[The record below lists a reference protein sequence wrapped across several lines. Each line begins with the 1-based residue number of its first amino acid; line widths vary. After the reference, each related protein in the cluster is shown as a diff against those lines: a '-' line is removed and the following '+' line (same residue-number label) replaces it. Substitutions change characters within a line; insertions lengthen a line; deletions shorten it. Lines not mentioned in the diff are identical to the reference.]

1 MKKNIILISFLI
13 FLFPSV
19 DLIADDNIDTKITI
33 DQTNITINFPKNIT
47 FNIEGSSTEKIQ
59 SINLSFKPGLGN
71 TSIIQPLEF
80 TQNEKNNKFQAIL
93 EWRTNTSE
101 RYIPQ
106 GSIIEYHFNILTKS
120 EYSLITKS
128 KTITYLDP
136 VQKWENIK
144 SGSVTFYYSEVY
156 GSVVRKRSE
165 KLLQIISENV
175 DIMSP
180 LLGLESENHPVEM
193 GKYF

>member
-1 MKKNIILISFLI
+1 MVRVCQLQVSK
-13 FLFPSV
+13 
-19 DLIADDNIDTKITI
+19 
-33 DQTNITINFPKNIT
+33 
-47 FNIEGSSTEKIQ
+47 
-59 SINLSFKPGLGN
+59 
-71 TSIIQPLEF
+71 
-80 TQNEKNNKFQAIL
+80 KFQAIL

-120 EYSLITKS
+120 EYSLTTKS

-136 VQKWENIK
+136 VQKWESIK

-156 GSVVRKRSE
+156 GSVVKKRSE
-165 KLLQIISENV
+165 KLLQIIRENV

-180 LLGLESENHPVEM
+180 LLGLESKNHPLNVM
-193 GKYF
+193 LFNDYDYIFLLKMIHLYTLKNKS